1 MANQRDPDKKRLQTW
16 MYEKDIKILRQVADD
31 MGMTLPDLLVK
42 LTKELK
48 GRNRKG

>member
-16 MYEKDIKILRQVADD
+16 MYEKDIQTLRQVADD
-31 MGMTLPDLLVK
+31 MGLTLPDLLVK

-48 GRNRKG
+48 ERNRKK